1 MLVCCICFICSAL
14 VINNSCILFLAE
26 PAPAG
31 FPGIA
36 VGVVIAVILAI
47 IVAVALVI
55 VTILV

>member
-1 MLVCCICFICSAL
+1 MYLFIVFVYLLS
-14 VINNSCILFLAE
+14 SCYQYFMYFIFAE
-26 PAPAG
+26 SAPAG

-47 IVAVALVI
+47 IVI